1 MPPPTTCLFKEL
13 RGLMLG
19 PMTIKPW
26 REIDSKELLKSRIF
40 TVNQSLS
47 RSDLSGKES
56 NFVQLDCPD
65 WVNIVV
71 LTEDEQVLMIRQWRH
86 GTKEICLEIP
96 GGMVDPDESPL
107 EAARRE
113 LLEETGCEAESWQ
126 QIGMVKPN
134 PAFQTNRCFSF
145 LAKGAKKV
153 AEQDPDENEEIEV
166 LKMDLDSIPERI
178 ASGEIQHAL
187 VICAFFFA
195 QMK

>member
-1 MPPPTTCLFKEL
+1 ML
-13 RGLMLG
+13 R

-26 REIDSKELLKSRIF
+26 RELERKELLTSRIF

-47 RSDLSGKES
+47 RSDSSGKES
-56 NFVQLDCPD
+56 NFVELDCPD

-71 LTEDEQVLMIRQWRH
+71 LTEDDQVLMIRQWRH

-96 GGMVDPDESPL
+96 GGMVDPSESPL
-107 EAARRE
+107 DAAKRE
-113 LLEETGCEAESWQ
+113 LLEETGYQAESWQ

-145 LAKGAKKV
+145 LAEGAKKV

-166 LKMDLDSIPERI
+166 LEMDLASIPGRI
-178 ASGEIQHAL
+178 VAGEIQHAL
-187 VICAFFFA
+187 VICAFYFA